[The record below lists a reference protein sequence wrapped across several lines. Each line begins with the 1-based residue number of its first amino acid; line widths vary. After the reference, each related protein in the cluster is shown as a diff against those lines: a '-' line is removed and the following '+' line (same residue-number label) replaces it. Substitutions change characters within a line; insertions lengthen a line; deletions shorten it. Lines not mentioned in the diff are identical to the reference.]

1 MTKQKDKFQTV
12 CLKQPLPIN
21 NLKTNMLYRFIYMI
35 IVFCLVG
42 CGVLNNGISYF
53 GEESVFG
60 KSFNRTFTTL
70 RRDAERWEPAW
81 ELGIAVKPQKDGRIQ
96 AIRIKNPTA
105 GPIRLSIWDAETRK
119 LMQTINATISDTLNY
134 NFNYCEIPITANKTY
149 CISINVRKYYYY
161 TLPFNPLLLNA
172 NNISL
177 LYSVYEETPYQRFP
191 QNNVTS
197 VYHGL
202 IDLDVDFKTN

>member
-1 MTKQKDKFQTV
+1 M
-12 CLKQPLPIN
+12 KQPLQIN
-21 NLKTNMLYRFIYMI
+21 NLNANMLYRLIYVI
-35 IVFCLVG
+35 SICCLVG
-42 CGVLNNGISYF
+42 CGVLPKGISYV
-53 GEESVFG
+53 GEERVFG

-70 RRDAERWEPAW
+70 RRDAENWEPAW
-81 ELGIAVKPQKDGRIQ
+81 ELGIAIKPQKDGRIKG
-96 AIRIKNPTA
+96 IRIKNPTA
-105 GPIRLSIWDAETRK
+105 GYVRLSVWDADTK
-119 LMQTINATISDTLNY
+119 LIIQTLNANISDTLNY
-134 NFNYCEIPITANKTY
+134 NFIFCEIPITANKTY

-161 TLPFNPLLLNA
+161 NLPFNPLPLNV

-191 QNNVTS
+191 QNNVAS